1 MTSVNKL
8 NVISVYTWSIGSNGL
23 EGVFIIVPNEKNIT
37 ELTNSMKRRQKYD
50 EFEFIT
56 KEGSSYKARDLYI
69 VEEYSNYP
77 KLNINDNEC
86 MNYTRF
92 RFRCKKLS

>member
-8 NVISVYTWSIGSNGL
+8 NVISVYTWSIGSNGF

-56 KEGSSYKARDLYI
+56 KEGSSSKARDLYI
-69 VEEYSNYP
+69 VEEYRNYP
-77 KLNINDNEC
+77 KLNINDNEY